1 MIKEIKER
9 WVEALRSGKY
19 QQGSGY
25 LLKDDKYCCLGVLC
39 ELAVEDRIISKD
51 TEVERNIDS
60 EKSIITLFGD
70 NSEWRTAFLPK
81 KVANWSCLFETN
93 FNYNGTNKDLITL
106 NDDGVPFTT
115 IADLIEKNFNE
126 L

>member
-19 QQGSGY
+19 PQGGGY
-25 LLKDDKYCCLGVLC
+25 LLKDGKYCCLGVLC
-39 ELAVEDRIISKD
+39 ELAVEDNIISKD
-51 TEVERNIDS
+51 I
-60 EKSIITLFGD
+60 EKSIDLDEITLFGD
-70 NSEWRTAFLPK
+70 DLEWRSAFLPK

-93 FNYNGTNKDLITL
+93 FNYNGTNKDLVTL
-106 NDDGVPFTT
+106 NDDGVTFTT